1 MEQLLIPVKFYV
13 TFSVTFFH
21 MLEPMEIKRRFS
33 NNLKACRQ
41 LSGMTQKEV
50 AEKLH
55 MARENYSRYER
66 GVIELDYYKMIQ
78 LCKIL
83 KVTPNDLFDSCLD

>member
-1 MEQLLIPVKFYV
+1 
-13 TFSVTFFH
+13 
-21 MLEPMEIKRRFS
+21 
-33 NNLKACRQ
+33 
-41 LSGMTQKEV
+41 MTQKEV

-83 KVTPNDLFDSCLD
+83 KVTPNDLFDSCLDYKD